1 MNPPLLQPMPAG
13 EQIIFPLASPIT
25 ITIQVQMQILQIL
38 EMLQKYFVKKKIV
51 VSALYK
57 RFVAETIEAGLT
69 SLTNRWTESRG
80 DLRDGW
86 ARDWTRKKEMDKKG
100 SLMRSQCHTTVS
112 TVHHHRQA
120 SAIFL
125 MCHNYFAIIWLA
137 FSQHQRGPKTGSA
150 VSTAIISRMRRKEFQ
165 VLPSRHS
172 FHSSTVGN

>member
-69 SLTNRWTESRG
+69 SLTNR
-80 DLRDGW
+80 
-86 ARDWTRKKEMDKKG
+86 
-100 SLMRSQCHTTVS
+100 
-112 TVHHHRQA
+112 
-120 SAIFL
+120 
-125 MCHNYFAIIWLA
+125 
-137 FSQHQRGPKTGSA
+137 
-150 VSTAIISRMRRKEFQ
+150 
-165 VLPSRHS
+165 
-172 FHSSTVGN
+172 